1 MPLSGG
7 ALSFA
12 MAPVT
17 PGVHDKE
24 QEDHETE
31 GEQDDRGWFVLPES
45 LETSGDFLQIHAELI
60 YTKGGQL

>member
-1 MPLSGG
+1 M
-7 ALSFA
+7 SFA
-12 MAPVT
+12 KAFVT

-24 QEDHETE
+24 QEDNETE

-60 YTKGGQL
+60 YTKARQL